1 MYTIDKISKEKKR
14 MSIILKIV
22 SIILYIIIIPII
34 IYNLTLMIKSFINPN
49 KTPDFFGYKSFIIVS
64 RSMEK
69 TINKSDT
76 IFIKEIEENKL
87 NVNDI
92 ISFKENDNTITT
104 HRIVKIEYLNGKK
117 YYITKGDNNYLND
130 KEKVIYEQIEG
141 KYIFKIQGFGN
152 IILILQN
159 KITLITLF
167 IILILNYIYSRQLAK
182 RKKNRK
188 AKRKMYE
195 ENNKQE

>member
-1 MYTIDKISKEKKR
+1 MYTIDKIPKEKKR

-22 SIILYIIIIPII
+22 SVVLYIIIIPII
-34 IYNLTLMIKSFINPN
+34 IYNLTLMIKSFINPHM
-49 KTPDFFGYKSFIIVS
+49 TPDFLGYKSFIIVS

-69 TINKSDT
+69 TINKSDA
-76 IFIKEIEENKL
+76 IFVKEIEENELK
-87 NVNDI
+87 VNDI
-92 ISFKENDNTITT
+92 ISFRENDNTVTT
-104 HRIVKIEYLNGKK
+104 HRIVKIEYVNDKK
-117 YYITKGDNNYLND
+117 YYTTKGDNNNSND

-167 IILILNYIYSRQLAK
+167 IILILNYIYSRQLVK
-182 RKKNRK
+182 RKQIRK
-188 AKRKMYE
+188 TKRKMYE
-195 ENNKQE
+195 ENKKQ